1 MKITI
6 VAAKRRGLMIST
18 VAQQPTVVNIVAEQR
33 GRSTRRPRRAGL
45 GTADIGGNVDAMSF
59 APLPATATW
68 QHRGARSGFEVVFFG
83 ARGDGC
89 RIEGWTTAVEDG
101 ATWAVE
107 YLIEVDAAWATRS
120 ARIRGRSA
128 EGFRLTV
135 LEADGE
141 GHWLVGGEPAPYLD
155 GCLDA
160 DLEASAMTNALP
172 VRRMALPV
180 AAAAA
185 APAAYVRAVG
195 LAVERLEQTYART
208 TDEATCQRYD
218 YTAPAFDFCARL
230 VYDQS
235 GLVLDYPG
243 IAVRAS

>member
-1 MKITI
+1 M
-6 VAAKRRGLMIST
+6 S
-18 VAQQPTVVNIVAEQR
+18 
-33 GRSTRRPRRAGL
+33 
-45 GTADIGGNVDAMSF
+45 SF
-59 APLPATATW
+59 APLPATAAW
-68 QHRGARSGFEVVFFG
+68 RHRGARSGFEVVYFG

-89 RIEGWTTAVEDG
+89 QIEGWTTAIEDG

-107 YLIEVDAAWATRS
+107 YIIEADAAWATRR

-128 EGFRLTV
+128 AGSCSAL
-135 LEADGE
+135 LEADGA

-155 GCLDA
+155 GCLDV

-172 VRRMALPV
+172 VRRMALAV

-195 LAVERLEQTYART
+195 LAVERLEQTYARAA
-208 TDEATCQRYD
+208 DEATGQRYD
-218 YTAPAFDFCARL
+218 YAAPAFDFRCRL
-230 VYDQS
+230 AYDQS

-243 IAVRAS
+243 IAVRAG